1 MLILVEELRNYKLP
15 CVVCAFMVEC
25 CTQIRCSSTEVDWF
39 ALSPVANKTS
49 IQTISTTIK
58 LVKVKTIKQSYIYC
72 CWLAP
77 FLLPVC
83 FHVYI
88 QHQHWL
94 FACHAESVSIR
105 DSLGADRSTP
115 ISLDQAVPANSPVGS
130 IPSMST
136 RFHKYLG
143 ALCFR
148 VCYLFKPQRFQFWYI
163 LILRLAH
170 FGSVFL
176 APSGTIKVIQ

>member
-58 LVKVKTIKQSYIYC
+58 LVKVKTIKQSYIYIYC

-115 ISLDQAVPANSPVGS
+115 ISLDQAVPAN
-130 IPSMST
+130 
-136 RFHKYLG
+136 FH
-143 ALCFR
+143 
-148 VCYLFKPQRFQFWYI
+148 
-163 LILRLAH
+163 LRLAPFPACPQDSTSILVRFA
-170 FGSVFL
+170 FGFAIFLNLSVFNSDIFWSSDWHIL
-176 APSGTIKVIQ
+176 GLCFWHPPEL